1 MSDLTKQCTVC
12 CEDFNNSKNK
22 RITCPSCDVS
32 VCRDCT
38 RKYLLEKTETPHCM
52 SCKVSWGREFY
63 TNALLKSFVNKDYK
77 EHRKKVMLEDL
88 KSKLKDA
95 MPAVSR
101 HIKVQELSKEDEVIK
116 NKISILGEKIY
127 KLRVESG
134 RINHAIRTIENG
146 GDVDKERKTFIRP
159 CADPN
164 CRGFLSTAWKCGICK
179 KYTCSKCL
187 VLKDEP
193 EDGEETKGH
202 VHVCKEED
210 IKTAETI
217 KSQTKPCP
225 NCGICIEKA
234 DGCDQM
240 WCTQCHQAFSWK
252 SGLKVNGVI
261 HNPHFFAWQNA
272 GGVPARVAA
281 PRAIM
286 CGGIPEYN
294 DFQRVVM
301 RSLLIDRHAFT
312 KDDKTKEE
320 ACGVRIIKMIRPA
333 LHFTHVE
340 LANIREKCNQ
350 QNNNEDLS
358 IKYIL
363 KEIDDSEV
371 MVELMKREKK
381 SEKLMATL
389 HIYEVINLVLTESLR
404 DVYESIIR
412 DATKDSQGNII
423 YPDGHTPFDI
433 ITRNIKR
440 IEQIRIYS
448 NNELK
453 KISALYSQT
462 VKLLRWDYST
472 YSEKISPKNLQQAVI
487 PV

>member
-1 MSDLTKQCTVC
+1 MSNTKNECQVC
-12 CEDFNNSKNK
+12 CETFNKSKYIK
-22 RITCPSCDVS
+22 ISCPSCETD
-32 VCRDCT
+32 VCRNCA

-52 SCKVSWGREFY
+52 SCKVSWGREYY
-63 TNALLKSFVNKDYK
+63 TTVLGKSFVDKEYK
-77 EHRKKVMLEDL
+77 NHRKRVMLEDL
-88 KSKLKDA
+88 KSKLKEA

-101 HIKVQELSKEDEVIK
+101 HLEVQKLVKEDTVIK
-116 NKISILGEKIY
+116 NHISTLMENIY
-127 KLRVESG
+127 RLRVESG
-134 RINHAIRTIENG
+134 RINNAIRTIQNG
-146 GDVDKERKTFIRP
+146 GNVDKERRAFIRP
-159 CADPN
+159 CADPD
-164 CRGFLSTAWKCGICK
+164 CRGFLSTAWKCEICK
-179 KYTCSKCL
+179 KYTCSKCF

-210 IKTAETI
+210 IKTAELI
-217 KSQTKPCP
+217 KKQTKPCP
-225 NCGICIEKA
+225 NCGIGIEKV

-240 WCTQCHQAFSWK
+240 WCTECHTAFSWK
-252 SGLKVNGVI
+252 TGLKVNGVI

-272 GGVPARVAA
+272 GGAPARVAA

-294 DFQRVVM
+294 EFQRVVM
-301 RSLLIDRHAFT
+301 RSLGIDRHAFT
-312 KDDKTKEE
+312 NGDRTDKEDK
-320 ACGVRIIKMIRPA
+320 GVKIIKMIRPA
-333 LHFTHVE
+333 LHFAHVE

-350 QNNNEDLS
+350 QNDNEDLS

-363 KEIDDSEV
+363 KEIDDSEL

-381 SEKLMATL
+381 REKLMATL

-412 DATKDSQGNII
+412 DAIKDSQGNIT
-423 YPDGHTPFDI
+423 YPEGKTPLDI
-433 ITRNIKR
+433 ITRNLKR

-448 NNELK
+448 NNQLK
-453 KISALYSQT
+453 KLSALYSQT

-472 YSEKISPKNLQQAVI
+472 YSEKVSCRNLQQAVI
-487 PV
+487 PT